1 MDELIVPVKF
11 SGSRETKTF
20 VYLFKSAKHALSEAK
35 NSETARIYN
44 LMSVYVFLAFAFEA
58 YINHLGVK
66 WVENWEKKERG
77 LGQAGRRNTVFEKL
91 GLEVDEE
98 KRPYSVIRE
107 LFSFRDTLAH
117 GRTEVVTVN
126 NEVKDMNWLDIDV
139 EQVLTP
145 SWLRNCTLENAKDSL
160 ADIETIINVLGEK
173 AGDFYPLKSFGGG
186 SFSYERLD
194 KP

>member
-11 SGSRETKTF
+11 SGSRKTKTY
-20 VYLFKSAKHALSEAK
+20 VYLFKSAKHALSEAE

-66 WVENWEKKERG
+66 LIKNWEKKERG
-77 LGQAGRRNTVFEKL
+77 LGQAGRRNKVFEQL
-91 GLEVDEE
+91 GLVIDYE
-98 KRPYSVIRE
+98 KRPYSVITE
-107 LFSFRDTLAH
+107 IFSFRDTLAH
-117 GRTEVVTVN
+117 GRTEVVTMN
-126 NEVKDMNWLDIDV
+126 NEVKNVNWLDIDV
-139 EQVLTP
+139 DQALTP
-145 SWLRNCTLENAKDSL
+145 SWLRDCTLTNSKNAL
-160 ADIETIINVLGEK
+160 ADIESIVNVLGEK
-173 AGDFYPLKSFGGG
+173 AGDHYPLKSFGGG